1 MVDLSEAADDLG
13 CAGSVDAGSNDLES
27 AGVAGDEG
35 IVIGD
40 SHDVEQ
46 PPSSPLSIYGPPLE
60 GGSPSPET
68 VERIW
73 EGRSLGVGNRE
84 GRH

>member
-1 MVDLSEAADDLG
+1 MSEAADDPG
-13 CAGSVDAGSNDLES
+13 SAGGVDAGSNDLES

-46 PPSSPLSIYGPPLE
+46 PPSSPLSISGPPLE
-60 GGSPSPET
+60 VGFPSPKT
-68 VERIW
+68 VEQELGGQDW
-73 EGRSLGVGNRE
+73 E
-84 GRH
+84 